1 MTSLKTLIEN
11 HDDDE
16 ITTVLFTSLS
26 RVRILSYAECGIIL
40 IAILRLHPSK
50 TVPSNCASK
59 QIKHIVVIL
68 SSSGILHRLVFSE
81 LNVVRFMCRRV
92 YT

>member
-26 RVRILSYAECGIIL
+26 RVRMLSYAECGIIL

-50 TVPSNCASK
+50 TVPSNCAS

-81 LNVVRFMCRRV
+81 LNVVRFMRRRV